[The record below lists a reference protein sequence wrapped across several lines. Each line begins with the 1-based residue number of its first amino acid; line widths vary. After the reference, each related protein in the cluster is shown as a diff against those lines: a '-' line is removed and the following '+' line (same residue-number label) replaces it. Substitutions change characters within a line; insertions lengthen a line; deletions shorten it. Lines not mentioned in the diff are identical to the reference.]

1 MNIKKILLTALSIS
15 LLTPTASSYVATEK
29 DSPASRD
36 MEFKRYL
43 EESVEEAKRQIEV
56 VEYLLTYTQKTVEKV
71 RDKLI
76 YMIGVQKL
84 NIELAEDLLEII
96 YG

>member
-1 MNIKKILLTALSIS
+1 
-15 LLTPTASSYVATEK
+15 
-29 DSPASRD
+29 

-56 VEYLLTYTQKTVEKV
+56 VEYLLTYTPKTVEKV

>member
-1 MNIKKILLTALSIS
+1 MKIKKILLVALSIS
-15 LLTPTASSYVATEK
+15 LLTPTASSFAATEK

-43 EESVEEAKRQIEV
+43 EESVEEAKRQIEA
-56 VEYLLTYTQKTVEKV
+56 VEYLLAFTPKTVERV

-76 YMIGVQKL
+76 YLIEVQKL
-84 NIELAEDLLEII
+84 NIELAEDLFEII
-96 YG
+96 YE

>member
-29 DSPASRD
+29 DSSASRD

-56 VEYLLTYTQKTVEKV
+56 VEYLLTYTPKTVEKV